1 MNNNGKSKNY
11 KRKRLNS
18 IILLLAFTA
27 VMLIVSTYA
36 WFSSQKNVTI
46 KNLKGTVAVAE
57 GLEISLNAK
66 DWLQVLDLGTVN
78 WETDAYTDNKNHIPT
93 EFQPVSTDA
102 AGLGTA
108 KDLTFYK
115 GTLRNSVN
123 LNNVVTCDVAQTDAT
138 EDTYAG
144 YYAFDIFLKNT
155 TNGAATVNDLQLN
168 YDSYVKVLQSGDGLD
183 SNAEDYQTQL
193 DALIAA
199 RNATGLQNTVRVAFG
214 LYNGTA
220 GTMDNQETIL
230 ANTVTSETGNVLDST
245 SIWEPNAASHIES
258 VLNAYNGD
266 KPSTPITTAAGT
278 LTFGADEIIPTFA
291 LKTLA
296 SRTNNNLTNIYNWK
310 AENTDLAEQIALQT
324 NSVASTY
331 LIGTG
336 VSQLITSATNAASA
350 KWNTT
355 AASTSVKT
363 SGAGESDTNKVNA
376 ASNFSIPANAVCR
389 LRVYVWLEGQD
400 VDCLSVAS
408 HGGGVEVNLDIMKDG
423 VLGSFTDA
431 E

>member
-1 MNNNGKSKNY
+1 MSNNGKSKNY
-11 KRKRLNS
+11 TRKRLNS

-27 VMLIVSTYA
+27 IMLIVSTYA

-66 DWLQVLDLGTVN
+66 DWLQVLDLDTVD
-78 WETDAYTDNKNHIPT
+78 WDTDSYDGNTNHIPS
-93 EFQPVSTDA
+93 EFQPVSTDG

-123 LNNVVTCDVAQTDAT
+123 LNNVITCDVGQTDAT
-138 EDTYAG
+138 ENDYAG

-155 TNGAATVNDLQLN
+155 TNGAVTTNDLQLN

-183 SNAEDYQTQL
+183 SNADDYADQL
-193 DALIAA
+193 AALIAQ

-220 GTMDNQETIL
+220 GTMDTQATIL
-230 ANTVTSETGNVLDST
+230 ANTVTSATGNILDST

-266 KPSTPITTAAGT
+266 KPTTPITTATGT
-278 LTFGADEIIPTFA
+278 LTFGAEDIIPTFA

-296 SRTNNNLTNIYNWK
+296 SRQNNNSTNIYNWK
-310 AENTDLAEQIALQT
+310 ADNADLAEQIALQT
-324 NSVASTY
+324 NAVEGTY

-336 VSQLITSATNAASA
+336 VSQLITSATNAASG

-355 AASTSVKT
+355 VSATSAKT
-363 SGAGESDTNKVNA
+363 SGAGDSDTNKEGAV
-376 ASNFSIPANAVCR
+376 SNFSIPANAVCR
-389 LRVYVWLEGQD
+389 MRVYVWLEGQD